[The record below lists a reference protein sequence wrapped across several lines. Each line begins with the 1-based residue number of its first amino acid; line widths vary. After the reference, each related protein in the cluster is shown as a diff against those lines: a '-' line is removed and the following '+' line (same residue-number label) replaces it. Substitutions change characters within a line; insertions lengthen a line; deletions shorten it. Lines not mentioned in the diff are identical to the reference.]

1 MDLAS
6 GSLGGIA
13 GTIVG
18 HPFDT
23 VKVRMQCQ
31 SCKTN
36 TTATGLFRAIMAK
49 EGLRG
54 LYRGVLPPVYSMAAV
69 NAYLFAVEG
78 AFSRAF
84 ELEKYGPTGCFV
96 SGAMA
101 GAAQSILI
109 TPVELVKTQLQVQTN
124 NLKISEMAYA
134 KRIFNRHGMA
144 GIYRGAGATICRDA
158 PACGIYF
165 CGNSY
170 FLKQLNYSDRDSSV
184 IQLSK
189 LMIAGGIAG
198 VLSWIISFPLDVI
211 KSRMQADNLKRIQ
224 YKSMSDCYRQI
235 TSTNGRQVLLRGINP
250 ALLRAFPSNGALFT
264 VHHICLQFLKDK
276 I

>member
-1 MDLAS
+1 MVPVQPFVVMLLLVGFTFAEIVTFSNSSIIGKGNDVVTRGQLPRP
-6 GSLGGIA
+6 GTDGPLGLTQTVWVRTGQTHFQIFKIFL
-13 GTIVG
+13 GLVRPDPKLLNVFVG
-18 HPFDT
+18 LNGLHPL
-23 VKVRMQCQ
+23 
-31 SCKTN
+31 
-36 TTATGLFRAIMAK
+36 GL
-49 EGLRG
+49 
-54 LYRGVLPPVYSMAAV
+54 
-69 NAYLFAVEG
+69 
-78 AFSRAF
+78 
-84 ELEKYGPTGCFV
+84 
-96 SGAMA
+96 
-101 GAAQSILI
+101 IL
-109 TPVELVKTQLQVQTN
+109 K
-124 NLKISEMAYA
+124 
-134 KRIFNRHGMA
+134 
-144 GIYRGAGATICRDA
+144 
-158 PACGIYF
+158 
-165 CGNSY
+165 
-170 FLKQLNYSDRDSSV
+170 SDRDSSV